1 MSRKLKLKLGLFI
14 QGAGHHAVGWR
25 HPQAQSGSENFE
37 LIKQLAQTAERAK
50 LDMIFLADG
59 LTTSADSSPSVVARF
74 EPITLLAALSTVTRR
89 IGLAVTASTTY
100 YDPFNL
106 ARLLASVDQ
115 LSQGRAAWNVVTT
128 STREAALNFSQT
140 DHLEHSVRYERAAEF
155 VEVVKGLWDSWEP
168 DPYIVNKQTGEYI
181 DKRKVHELN
190 HKGKYFAVKGPLNV
204 SQSPQGQPVIIQAGS
219 SGPGQELAARIG
231 EVVFTAQQTFEDA
244 QAFYNGLKGL
254 LPKYGR
260 RPEHLHILPGLFPV
274 IGATEK
280 EARDKYEELQ
290 SFIDDTKA
298 YATLQERFDYD
309 LRGYSLDS
317 LVPDIP
323 ESSGRKS
330 RPQLLMKLARDKG
343 LTLRQL
349 YREVAGARGH
359 RIVVGTPIQ
368 LADHIQKWFE
378 GFAADGFNIMP
389 PYVPGGFEDFVDGV
403 IPELQ
408 NRGLF
413 RTEYEG
419 GTLRENLGLPVPA
432 NRHSTVSTLSNT

>member
-1 MSRKLKLKLGLFI
+1 MSRGRKLKLGLFI
-14 QGAGHHAVGWR
+14 QGAGHHVAGWR
-25 HPQAQSGSENFE
+25 HPEAHSGSENFD
-37 LIKQLAQTAERAK
+37 LITQLAQKAEQAK

-59 LTTSADSSPSVVARF
+59 LTTSAGSPPSVVARF

-106 ARLLASVDQ
+106 ARLIASVDK
-115 LSQGRAAWNVVTT
+115 LSDGRAAWNVVTT
-128 STREAALNFSQT
+128 STHEAALNFSAQ
-140 DHLEHSVRYERAAEF
+140 DHLDHSLRYERAAEF
-155 VEVVKGLWDSWEP
+155 VEVVKGLWDSWEQE
-168 DPYIVNKQTGEYI
+168 PYIVNKETGEYI

-190 HKGKYFAVKGPLNV
+190 HKGKYFSVKGPLNV
-204 SQSPQGQPVIIQAGS
+204 SQSPQGHPVIIQAGS
-219 SGPGQELAARIG
+219 SGPGQELAAQIG
-231 EVVFTAQQTFEDA
+231 EVVFTAQQSYEDA
-244 QAFYNGLKGL
+244 QNFYSGLKGL

-260 RPEHLHILPGLFPV
+260 PPEHVHILPGLFPV

-280 EARDKYEELQ
+280 EAREKYEQLQ
-290 SFIDDTKA
+290 SFIDDSRA
-298 YATLQERFDYD
+298 YDTLEERFEYD
-309 LRGYSLDS
+309 LRGYSLDDP
-317 LVPDIP
+317 VPDIP

-349 YREVAGARGH
+349 FREVAGARGH

-378 GFAADGFNIMP
+378 GYAADGFNIMP
-389 PYVPGGFEDFVDGV
+389 PYVPGGFDDFVEGV

-413 RTEYEG
+413 RTDYEG
-419 GTLRENLGLPVPA
+419 STLREHLGLPVPA
-432 NRHSTVSTLSNT
+432 NRHSTVPTS

>member
-1 MSRKLKLKLGLFI
+1 MSRGRKLKLGLFI
-14 QGAGHHAVGWR
+14 QGAGHHVAGWR
-25 HPQAQSGSENFE
+25 HPEAHSGSENFA
-37 LIKQLAQTAERAK
+37 LIQQLAQKAEQAK

-59 LTTSADSSPSVVARF
+59 LTTSAGSPPSVVARF

-106 ARLLASVDQ
+106 ARLIASVDK
-115 LSQGRAAWNVVTT
+115 LSDGRAAWNVVTT
-128 STREAALNFSQT
+128 STQEAARNFSAQ
-140 DHLEHSVRYERAAEF
+140 DHLEHSLRYERAAEF
-155 VEVVKGLWDSWEP
+155 VEVVKGLWDSWEQ
-168 DPYIVNKQTGEYI
+168 DPYIVNKETGEYI

-190 HKGKYFAVKGPLNV
+190 HKGKYFSVKGPLNV
-204 SQSPQGQPVIIQAGS
+204 SQSPQGHPVIIQAGS
-219 SGPGQELAARIG
+219 SGPGQELAALIG
-231 EVVFTAQQTFEDA
+231 EVVFTAQQSYEDA
-244 QAFYNGLKGL
+244 QNFYSSLKEL

-260 RPEHLHILPGLFPV
+260 LPEHLHILPGLFPV

-280 EARDKYEELQ
+280 EARERYEELQ
-290 SFIDDTKA
+290 SFIDDSRA
-298 YATLQERFDYD
+298 YDTLEERFEYD
-309 LRGYSLDS
+309 LRGYSLDDP
-317 LVPDIP
+317 VPDIP

-349 YREVAGARGH
+349 FREVAGARGH

-368 LADHIQKWFE
+368 LADHIQQWFE
-378 GFAADGFNIMP
+378 GYAADGFNIMP
-389 PYVPGGFEDFVDGV
+389 PYMPGGFDDFVDGV

-419 GTLRENLGLPVPA
+419 STLREHLGLPVPA
-432 NRHSTVSTLSNT
+432 NRHSTVSTS